1 MTEEKVHKKY
11 KCRSLFSYVRRCY
24 SFFSARCIC
33 LVLFISKNF
42 YFLRPFYVLEKN
54 TGTQK
59 LLSLLLNVGRKMK
72 LSKKARVH
80 LFVVRR
86 NFFDESTNSDLKA
99 QNHILN
105 E

>member
-24 SFFSARCIC
+24 SFYSTRLTLRCIC

-42 YFLRPFYVLEKN
+42 YFLRPFYVLSKKN

-80 LFVVRR
+80 LFVVQR
-86 NFFDESTNSDLKA
+86 NFLTNPL
-99 QNHILN
+99 ILI
-105 E
+105 